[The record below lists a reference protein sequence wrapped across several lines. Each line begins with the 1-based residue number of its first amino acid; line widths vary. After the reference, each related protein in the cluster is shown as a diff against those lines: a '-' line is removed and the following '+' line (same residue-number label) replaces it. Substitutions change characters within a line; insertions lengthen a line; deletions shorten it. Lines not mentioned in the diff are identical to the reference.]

1 MATVVS
7 GQIDFSFDAGVAE
20 DAIGELQMLGRS
32 VLANLLDGSADQAA
46 VSWPGL
52 CDWFWTDTRP
62 SAVRSAG
69 VKTVLKGFPFDTLEP
84 KTHLGELLLA
94 QAAAPRRIDLAID
107 QIRAIWRFRV
117 LRLRARTAPPGSDAF
132 GAALVRTAFG
142 DTGFQR
148 DVLRLMHRHLKA
160 RVFLHP
166 DGAPT
171 SVLSPVTVF
180 SLALAKG
187 LPEGLPSQVRGSLR
201 DIAQHLAAE
210 PGWAGFWDMWL
221 LRLAG
226 DHPDFTLPEELRSL
240 AGFAGDLFGEKLA
253 LDAESPDAPDPE
265 QMQHDWRDKTPG
277 YAQQLLNGQY

>member
-1 MATVVS
+1 MAADVS
-7 GQIDFSFDAGVAE
+7 GQIDFSFDVGVAE
-20 DAIGELQMLGRS
+20 GAIGELQMLGRS
-32 VLANLLDGSADQAA
+32 AVANLLDGSDGQAN

-52 CDWFWTDTRP
+52 CGWLWKDTRP
-62 SAVRSAG
+62 SAVRSTG
-69 VKTVLKGFPFDTLEP
+69 VKAVVKELPFNTLEP
-84 KTHLGELLLA
+84 KTRLGEFLLA
-94 QAAAPRRIDLAID
+94 QAAAPRRIDLAVD
-107 QIRAIWRFRV
+107 QIRAIWRLRV
-117 LRLRARTAPPGSDAF
+117 LRQRARTAPPGSDAF

-148 DVLRLMHRHLKA
+148 DILRLMHRHLKA

-166 DGAPT
+166 DGVPT
-171 SVLSPVTVF
+171 SVLSPTTVF

-187 LPEGLPSQVRGSLR
+187 LPEGLPPKVRESLR
-201 DIAQHLAAE
+201 DIAQHMASE

-226 DHPDFTLPEELRSL
+226 DHPDFTLPEELRPL

-265 QMQHDWRDKTPG
+265 QMQDDWRDKTPG
-277 YAQQLLNGQY
+277 YAQQLLNGHY